1 MRYTLIVMTLN
12 EIDGMR
18 VIMPRVDLDL
28 FEQILVVDGGS
39 TDSTVAWARDQGYEV
54 VEQSRPGLRWGY
66 IEALPRIRGDAV
78 ITFSPDG
85 NSFPGLLPDLIA
97 EMEKGY
103 DMVIASRYLGDAVS
117 EDDNIVTAFGNWL
130 FTMVINLLH
139 GGHYT
144 DAMVIYRAYRTAL
157 IEELDLNKEESHAFV
172 ERLFFTV
179 ISIEPLLSVRAAK
192 RKLKVGEIPG
202 DEPPR
207 IAGKRKLQIIRWGGA
222 YMVQVFMELFTWK

>member
-1 MRYTLIVMTLN
+1 MRFTLIVMTLN

-18 VIMPRVDLDL
+18 VIMPRVDTDL

-39 TDSTVAWARDQGYEV
+39 TDGTIAWAREQGYDV
-54 VEQSRPGLRWGY
+54 VEQTHSGFRWGY

-85 NSFPGLLPDLIA
+85 NSIPELLPDLITGI
-97 EMEKGY
+97 EKGY
-103 DMVIASRYLGDAVS
+103 DMVIASRYLGDAKS
-117 EDDNIVTAFGNWL
+117 EDDDILTAFGNWL
-130 FTMVINLLH
+130 FTTVINILH

-157 IEELDLNKEESHAFV
+157 IEELDLNKEESYTFV
-172 ERLFFTV
+172 ERLFSTV

-207 IAGKRKLQIIRWGGA
+207 IGGKRKLQIIRWGGA
-222 YMVQVFMELFTWK
+222 YMVQVFMEFFTWK